1 MENFDSEDD
10 DFQFFYFNIDGILSL
25 IIIILFFGGLF
36 FNIFR
41 IVNFFYLSLRI
52 DDIKEEF

>member
-10 DFQFFYFNIDGILSL
+10 DFQFFYFNIDGIFLL

-41 IVNFFYLSLRI
+41 IVNFFYFSLRI